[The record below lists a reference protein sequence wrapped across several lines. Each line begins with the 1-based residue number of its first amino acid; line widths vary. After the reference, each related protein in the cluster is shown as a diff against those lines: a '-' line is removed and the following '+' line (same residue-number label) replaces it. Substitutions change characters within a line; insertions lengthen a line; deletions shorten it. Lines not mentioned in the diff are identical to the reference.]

1 MTISQHHLAIQVENE
16 KLRKENEI
24 MRQIASTDGFY
35 DYYFKHI
42 TKYPS
47 RIDAFNYVNEL
58 YENYFGSK
66 RYKNYWSFKRTVN
79 KKLSGV

>member
-1 MTISQHHLAIQVENE
+1 MTITQQHLAAQVEIE
-16 KLRKENEI
+16 RLRKENEV
-24 MRQIASTDGFY
+24 MKQIASTDGFY
-35 DYYFKHI
+35 DYYFKNI

-58 YENYFGSK
+58 YEKYFGCK

-79 KKLSGV
+79 RKLSGL

>member
-1 MTISQHHLAIQVENE
+1 MTISQHHIAVQVENE
-16 KLRKENEI
+16 RLRKENEL

-35 DYYFKHI
+35 EYYFKQI

-47 RIDAFNYVNEL
+47 RIDAFNHVNEL
-58 YENYFGSK
+58 YEKYFGSK

-79 KKLSGV
+79 RKLSGV